1 MVNQWLRR
9 LLSLS
14 IISVSFIVGIAGGNL
29 LRLQFQDKSQ
39 SPKIV
44 PVADSTPKLLQP
56 KISPNAIAETKLP
69 YITIKAVG
77 DTIPGSNF
85 PDDKLRS
92 DRNELF
98 PESVRVKFQDADIV
112 FGNLETV
119 LTNNPSSAKDTGRE
133 QIFAFRSP
141 PIYAQLF
148 ADVGFNVFNVGNN
161 HAMDFGEVGF
171 QDTKKNLG
179 AVGIKTIGEKNKI
192 LYLQVKNISIA
203 IIGFCPYEFCNDVN
217 DLAATTAL
225 VKEAKTKAKIAIV
238 SMHVG
243 AEGTQALHVRNKTE
257 IFLGENRGNALKF
270 ARTAIDAGADL
281 VLGHG
286 PHVPRAMEVYK
297 GKLIA
302 YSLGNFLG
310 YRTLSTE
317 AETGYSMILEVKLN
331 SQGDLISSKIIPM
344 YLDRQGIPHVDEDF
358 RTVGLVRNLIKSDAE
373 SPISIN
379 QEGEIVFAQ

>member
-1 MVNQWLRR
+1 MANQWRRR

-29 LRLQFQDKSQ
+29 LRLQFQDRSQ

-56 KISPNAIAETKLP
+56 KAIAETKLP

-98 PESVRVKFQDADIV
+98 PESVRVKFQDADVV

-119 LTNNPSSAKDTGRE
+119 LTNNPASAKDIGRE

-141 PIYAQLF
+141 PIYAHLF

-161 HAMDFGEVGF
+161 HAMDFGQVGF
-171 QDTKKNLG
+171 QDTKKNL
-179 AVGIKTIGEKNKI
+179 AAMGIKTIGEKDKI
-192 LYLQVKNISIA
+192 LYLQVKNIPIA

-217 DLAATTAL
+217 DLA
-225 VKEAKTKAKIAIV
+225 
-238 SMHVG
+238 
-243 AEGTQALHVRNKTE
+243 
-257 IFLGENRGNALKF
+257 GEHPSFYLANA
-270 ARTAIDAGADL
+270 
-281 VLGHG
+281 
-286 PHVPRAMEVYK
+286 
-297 GKLIA
+297 
-302 YSLGNFLG
+302 N
-310 YRTLSTE
+310 
-317 AETGYSMILEVKLN
+317 
-331 SQGDLISSKIIPM
+331 
-344 YLDRQGIPHVDEDF
+344 
-358 RTVGLVRNLIKSDAE
+358 
-373 SPISIN
+373 
-379 QEGEIVFAQ
+379 